1 MNTAARRLR
10 TFCIP
15 ALVSM
20 LSVFAVMSTPRQA
33 ARAGEWLPPFGQT
46 GKRGQTGQAGQTRQT
61 LSIRGHVQTVR
72 IYGPRTGVPVV
83 LSSGDGGWFHLA
95 PQVASL
101 LASRGCFV
109 VGFDVR
115 AYLEAF
121 TRGAATLRPQD
132 VPRDYET
139 LISFASRATGRKPI
153 LVGASEGAG
162 LSVLAASDPFVKRS
176 VAGVVGLGL
185 PDRTELG
192 WRWRDALIYF
202 THQSP
207 DEPAFNVRAIV
218 DRLAPLPLAA
228 VHSTHDEFAPLA
240 EVQQIFD
247 SARQPKRLWI
257 VNASNHRFSGNADG
271 LARALRDAFDWIDSR
286 TTSQTNALPHGGG
299 GEE

>member
-1 MNTAARRLR
+1 MNTTARRLR
-10 TFCIP
+10 TVGIP

-20 LSVFAVMSTPRQA
+20 LTLFGVMSTPRPA
-33 ARAGEWLPPFGQT
+33 ASAGVWLPLLGATGQT
-46 GKRGQTGQAGQTRQT
+46 EQT
-61 LSIRGHVQTVR
+61 LSIRGHVQTLR
-72 IYGPRTGVPVV
+72 TYGPRLGTPVV

-121 TRGAATLRPQD
+121 TQGGETLRPQD

-139 LISFASRATGRKPI
+139 LIAFASRATGRKPI

-162 LSVLAASDPFVKRS
+162 LSVLAASDPLVKRS

-192 WRWRDALIYF
+192 WRWRDAVIYF

-207 DEPAFNVRAIV
+207 DEPAFSVRTIV

-247 SARQPKRLWI
+247 NARQPKRLWV

-286 TTSQTNALPHGGG
+286 TTSQSNAEGPGSGR
-299 GEE
+299 EE

>member
-1 MNTAARRLR
+1 MNTTARRPGTGWIP
-10 TFCIP
+10 TF
-15 ALVSM
+15 VWM
-20 LSVFAVMSTPRQA
+20 LTVFAVMSPLHGA
-33 ARAGEWLPPFGQT
+33 ASAGVWLPALGDT
-46 GKRGQTGQAGQTRQT
+46 GPTEQNLT
-61 LSIRGHVQTVR
+61 IRGHEQVLR
-72 IYGPRTGVPVV
+72 LYGPRTGTPVV

-101 LASRGCFV
+101 LASRGYFV

-121 TRGAATLRPQD
+121 TGATTALRPQD
-132 VPRDYET
+132 VPRDYQT
-139 LISFASRATGRKPI
+139 LIAFASRATGRKPI

-162 LSVLAASDPFVKRS
+162 LSVLAASDPLVKSS

-192 WRWRDALIYF
+192 WRWRDAVIYF

-207 DEPAFNVRAIV
+207 DEPAFSVRTIV

-228 VHSTHDEFAPLA
+228 VHSTHDEYAPLT
-240 EVQQIFD
+240 EVQQILD
-247 SARQPKRLWI
+247 SARQPKRLWV
-257 VNASNHRFSGNADG
+257 VNASNHRFSGNAGG

-286 TTSQTNALPHGGG
+286 TMSQASPPHQDR
-299 GEE
+299 GEQA